1 MKTWVGM
8 AAAAIALTI
17 AGCATEEAKKEMPKA
32 AEGSKVLDAKAL
44 QLVFKSGGGQ
54 CSWTSGGAKGE
65 DNYFSTV
72 SKAKGE
78 ADRYIGDKAQQG
90 KWEIKGNQFC
100 LNYGKDECSTFQEVG
115 KGTYKATYGG
125 KSYDMKC

>member
-1 MKTWVGM
+1 MKKWVGM
-8 AAAAIALTI
+8 LTATVALAI
-17 AGCATEEAKKEMPKA
+17 AGCATEEATKA
-32 AEGSKVLDAKAL
+32 GGGAGGKVLDAAAL
-44 QLVFKSGGGQ
+44 QKVFKSGGGQ
-54 CSWTSGGAKGE
+54 CAWTSNGTKGE

-78 ADRYIGDKAQQG
+78 ADRYIGSGSQQG

-100 LNYGKDECSTFQEVG
+100 LDFGKNECSTFEEVG

-125 KSYDMKC
+125 KTFQMKC